1 MVEPA
6 DLPADLPVEAP
17 AAGSDQPVPSP
28 TSVTSL
34 WFTPGVDPR
43 IRQMFLPHTLRVLT
57 LVTYLA
63 DRCQAYG
70 SSLELGVLAHDLG
83 MAGVSPGILLKPD
96 RLELLEAG
104 LLRAHVHSGA
114 WICRELV
121 GDPEAAEVVLH
132 HHERWDGSGYP
143 AGLAGEEI
151 PVGARVLAVPD
162 VFDTLTFE
170 QRPYQERLF
179 SLEEA
184 LEEVEAAAGS
194 LFEPRVVEA
203 FLRMVEEEPGLTD
216 PERLEDQ
223 ARGELEA
230 RGVPLSG

>member
-1 MVEPA
+1 MADPA
-6 DLPADLPVEAP
+6 DPSADAP
-17 AAGSDQPVPSP
+17 AAGSGEPVASP

-34 WFTPGVDPR
+34 WFSPGVDPR
-43 IRQMFLPHTLRVLT
+43 IRRMFLPHTLRVLT
-57 LVTYLA
+57 LVIPLA

-70 SSLELGVLAHDLG
+70 SSLELAVLAHDLG
-83 MAGVSPGILLKPD
+83 MTGVSPGILLKPD
-96 RLELLEAG
+96 RLDPLEAG
-104 LLRAHVHSGA
+104 LLRAHVHTGA

-121 GDPEAAEVVLH
+121 GDREAADVVLH

-143 AGLAGEEI
+143 SGLDGEKI
-151 PVGARVLAVPD
+151 PIGARVLAVPD
-162 VFDTLTFE
+162 IFDTLTFE
-170 QRPYQERLF
+170 QRPYQQRLF

-184 LEEVEAAAGS
+184 LDEVEAGAGS

-203 FLRMVEEEPGLTD
+203 FLRMLEEEPDLTD